1 MRPSS
6 SSIVGPL
13 LISVILH
20 ATFHNLAA
28 ASPLF
33 TDGRWIVD
41 ASGTRVKL
49 ACVNWPSHLELMLA
63 EGLSK
68 QPLASIT
75 WKIYTMGFNC
85 VRLTYPTFLLTN
97 ESLASLTVRQ
107 SFEIAGLDA
116 AIPLIALH
124 NPTFVD
130 LNLLHAYKVTTP
142 AQAVVAKLG
151 ANNIMVILDNHIS
164 KPGWCCS
171 NSDGNGFFGDTY
183 FDPNVWYQGLIQMA
197 TMFKGAPNVV
207 GMSLRNELRGPRQ
220 NVDDWFTY
228 MQKGA
233 EAVHGANP
241 DVLVVL
247 SGLSFDNDLG
257 FLASRHVDV
266 SFQRKLV
273 FEVHWYAFSNGDAW
287 VEGNPNKV
295 CGSISGSVNTR
306 AGFLLDRQLPLFVSE
321 YGVDQRGGNL
331 NDNRY
336 LGCILA
342 FLADK
347 DVDWALWTLQGS
359 YYLREGVVDKD
370 EAYGMLTYDWA
381 GVRNQTVLQKVRA
394 VQQPF
399 RGPGVSKTAPYIII
413 FHPSTGLCVTLGSLT
428 LHTLDF
434 GPCDGNMQA
443 FHYTQQRTLTSID
456 SSLCVSA
463 TGAGD
468 PVKFDSCSDS
478 GSSWNLVSDSGM
490 HVSTTLPGDGTTL
503 CLDVGPNGV
512 VTNPCKCLGDDA
524 NCDPESQWFKLVTS
538 AKTIP

>member
-130 LNLLHAYKVTTP
+130 LNLLHAYKVTTSSSSLP
-142 AQAVVAKLG
+142 L
-151 ANNIMVILDNHIS
+151 
-164 KPGWCCS
+164 
-171 NSDGNGFFGDTY
+171 
-183 FDPNVWYQGLIQMA
+183 LIP
-197 TMFKGAPNVV
+197 TCGTSSEVHD
-207 GMSLRNELRGPRQ
+207 R
-220 NVDDWFTY
+220 TY

-233 EAVHGANP
+233 EAVHGANQ